1 MTVTVTPL
9 DGSFGAAISG
19 VDFSGPVDAA
29 DLAAVEQA
37 FLDHHV
43 ISIRDQHLTP
53 QQTVDLSRRFGQV
66 EPHVLRQY
74 HHPETPLIVVLSH
87 RIEGG
92 TEKRLDEA
100 WTYWHYDVSYNERP
114 ATATRHD
121 AIALPREGDTT

>member
-43 ISIRDQHLTP
+43 VSIRDQHLTP
-53 QQTVDLSRRFGQV
+53 QQTVDLSRRFGPV
-66 EPHVLRQY
+66 EPHVLSQY
-74 HHPETPLIVVLSH
+74 HHPDTPLIVVLSN

-92 TEKRLDEA
+92 KEKGLADA
-100 WTYWHYDVSYNERP
+100 GTFWHSDVSSKERP
-114 ATATRHD
+114 AKANV
-121 AIALPREGDTT
+121 P